1 LRDSGLTATFG
12 KAMVRRRRSNREQT
26 LYEALN
32 LLAILPFPNIDPVA
46 FAIGPLA
53 VHWYGLAY
61 VAGIMIG
68 WLYARKLID
77 RPTLWKGDAAP
88 MTKTHLDDFLVWI
101 AVGIVVGG
109 RTGYVLFYDL
119 PVMLE
124 NPIRIIQIWNGGMSF
139 HGGLMGA
146 IVAMILFARK
156 NMIPV
161 WSMFDII
168 AAVVPIGLLF
178 GRIANFI
185 NGELWG
191 RLSSAPW
198 AIVFPTGGPFARHPS
213 QLYEAAL
220 EGIVLLLLLASLI
233 FGIKAFKTP
242 GLIAGIFVMGYGLSR
257 IFVEFFREPDAQLGY
272 LLGTNWLTM
281 GMVLSSPMVLI
292 GLWAAL
298 RALVAVRTAKA

>member
-1 LRDSGLTATFG
+1 
-12 KAMVRRRRSNREQT
+12 

-32 LLAILPFPNIDPVA
+32 FLAILPFPNIDPVA
-46 FAIGPLA
+46 FSIGPLA

-68 WLYARKLID
+68 WFYARKLVD
-77 RPTLWKGDAAP
+77 TPTLWKGDAAP
-88 MTKTHLDDFLVWI
+88 MTRTHLDDFLVWI

-139 HGGLMGA
+139 HGGLLGA
-146 IVAMILFARK
+146 IVAMILFARR
-156 NMIPV
+156 NSIPV

-168 AAVVPIGLLF
+168 AAVVPIGLFF
-178 GRIANFI
+178 GRIANFV

-191 RLSSAPW
+191 RPSSAPW
-198 AIVFPTGGPFARHPS
+198 AIIFPTGGPFPRHPS

-220 EGIVLLLLLASLI
+220 EGIVVLLVLAALI
-233 FGIKAFKTP
+233 FSIKAFKKP

-272 LLGTNWLTM
+272 LLGTGWLTM
-281 GMVLSSPMVLI
+281 GMVLSIPMVLI

-298 RALVAVRTAKA
+298 RALVAARTAEA

>member
-1 LRDSGLTATFG
+1 
-12 KAMVRRRRSNREQT
+12 

-156 NMIPV
+156 NTIPV

-298 RALVAVRTAKA
+298 RALVAVRIAKA